1 MEEIESPHIRWCEG
15 LKSIGVRKL
24 SLDEAEELRLL
35 VRAAFFRLWVPLAIA
50 ISSPLALLV
59 SFLVHGEAQ
68 EPPLHRMIPM
78 FILMFLGGAIL
89 PAASVL
95 VARDIVKRWRL
106 LRRDLKESTVEQFV
120 ATQELNDENKSND
133 SNGYPESL
141 EVLPNSLSVFSVD
154 GSRPSSNIEVKVYE
168 SSPSPDSITSYGIT
182 AEVEAVIPPEVI
194 QCSDIE
200 RRRLSGPEL
209 EELKKH
215 IKEAQKPS
223 RTTIGTIAYG
233 GLAVIAGILYR
244 DAFSAWLEEYKFP
257 LAFLIGL
264 ILVSVYQFIQN
275 LRYSR
280 AFEADYESG
289 WVLVVKEKEPEHG
302 CYERLSESGVIWS
315 IEGVPAGWRLTNA
328 GKYQQSAADGR
339 RD

>member
-1 MEEIESPHIRWCEG
+1 MDEIESPYIRWCEG
-15 LKSIGVRKL
+15 LTSIGVRKL
-24 SLDEAEELRLL
+24 SPAETQELRLQ
-35 VRAAFFRLWVPLAIA
+35 VRAAFFRLWVPFAIA
-50 ISSPLALLV
+50 ISSPLVLLG
-59 SFLVHGEAQ
+59 SFVIHGEAQ
-68 EPPLHRMIPM
+68 EPPLHRIVPF
-78 FILMFLGGAIL
+78 FILMFVGGAIL

-95 VARDIVKRWRL
+95 GARDIVKRWRL
-106 LRRDLKESTVEQFV
+106 LRRDLKEGSVEQFG
-120 ATQELNDENKSND
+120 ATQALNDEDESND
-133 SNGYPESL
+133 SNRYPGSL

-154 GSRPSSNIEVKVYE
+154 GSRPSSHIEVKVYE
-168 SSPSPDSITSYGIT
+168 SSPLPDCITTYGIP
-182 AEVEAVIPPEVI
+182 AEVQSVIPPAVL

-215 IKEAQKPS
+215 MKEARRPS

-233 GLAVIAGILYR
+233 GLSVIAGILYR

-264 ILVSVYQFIQN
+264 ILISVYQWIQN

-289 WVLVVKEKEPEHG
+289 WLLVVKEKESEDG
-302 CYERLSESGVIWS
+302 YYECLLESGVMWS
-315 IEGVPAGWRLTNA
+315 VDGMPAEWRLSAA
-328 GKYQQSAADGR
+328 GKCQQSR
-339 RD
+339 